1 MTYYFEDNY
10 SYGSYSYINDVVE
23 SYHNNKGNNNSS
35 NNSSNN
41 SKNDSSNNS
50 KNGNKKK

>member
-1 MTYYFEDNY
+1 MTYYFDDNY
-10 SYGSYSYINDVVE
+10 SYGSYSYINNVVE